1 MKSPASGNVC
11 VQRMIMSRTEIRFA
25 GYGGQGVVLAGVI
38 LGTAAALHSDKHA
51 LQNQSY
57 GAAARGGAAR
67 SDIIISDEPII
78 YPRVISPDIMV
89 AFTGEALD
97 KYLGTLKE
105 RGILVIDEHQVEPPE
120 GTSLRIYP
128 VPATEIALN
137 EFGRRIVAN
146 MIMLGYLATLSGLV
160 SIEAL
165 EAAVMNTV
173 PAGTAEMNIAA
184 FKRGVALGNEQSDT
198 PG

>member
-1 MKSPASGNVC
+1 
-11 VQRMIMSRTEIRFA
+11 MSRTEIRFA

-38 LGTAAALHSDKHA
+38 LGTAVALHSDKHA

-78 YPRVISPDIMV
+78 YPQVIAPDIMV

-97 KYLGTLKE
+97 RYLGTLRE
-105 RGILVIDEHQVEPPE
+105 RGILVIDEHQVKPPE

-137 EFGRRIVAN
+137 EFGRGIVAN
-146 MIMLGYLATLSGLV
+146 MIMLGYLAALSGLV

-165 EAAVMNTV
+165 EEAARNTV
-173 PAGTAEMNIAA
+173 PAGTEEMNIAA
-184 FKRGVALGNEQSDT
+184 FKQGIALCDKHSDT